1 MEQRCQEVTQC
12 SVASDRQFNFVVITT
27 WLTYFIIFALAS
39 LLNLGGYFVRWCP
52 VLIKT
57 ASVIFPN
64 SEPDKMG
71 QVGGQVSICWSFAG
85 FQP

>member
-39 LLNLGGYFVRWCP
+39 LLNLGGYFVRRCP